1 MYVSMYVHCV
11 YVSVCMLVCVCGGK
25 YVCWYVCVAVSMC
38 DGVYL
43 DVGIAVHYRLDDI
56 VEDIWYS
63 VVFRLA
69 V

>member
-1 MYVSMYVHCV
+1 
-11 YVSVCMLVCVCGGK
+11 
-25 YVCWYVCVAVSMC
+25 MC

>member
-1 MYVSMYVHCV
+1 MYECR
-11 YVSVCMLVCVCGGK
+11 
-25 YVCWYVCVAVSMC
+25 YVCVAVSMC

>member
-1 MYVSMYVHCV
+1 MWV
-11 YVSVCMLVCVCGGK
+11 YMCIVYMWVYECR
-25 YVCWYVCVAVSMC
+25 YVCVAISMC

-63 VVFRLA
+63 IVFRLA
-69 V
+69 VW